1 MREIKRLSDL
11 SDEEKEVFKKLKSL
25 ATIHK
30 QKTGYMP
37 QHGLLLRLSVFRKD
51 VSENQDT
58 YDSFIKRYRK
68 FGQSLTKE
76 RFVFTY
82 GETEGLERWNHYCS
96 KQAETNTFEYKQKV
110 YGMTEE
116 EFKEYNSSRAVTL
129 ENLINRHGKEKGT
142 QIFESYREKQ
152 RTAGI
157 SLEYFQ
163 NKLGEKEGE
172 DFFKELNKKK
182 GTSLLKFHGKRKDLV
197 SDSEEEFI
205 KKVESLLTEEEK
217 KCGERGH
224 RIWRWSYD
232 YINPLLSL
240 CIEYNGIAFHMK
252 PSLYKADHPYPL
264 KSTSYK
270 TASDIWAKDERKKQA
285 FLKKYS
291 IPEKGYIVVWSDE
304 EDKGLKQVEEYINEA
319 RKNK

>member
-1 MREIKRLSDL
+1 MREVKRISDL
-11 SDEEKEVFKKLKSL
+11 SDEEKVVYKRLRELALDYKKRNN
-25 ATIHK
+25 
-30 QKTGYMP
+30 YMP
-37 QHGLLLRLSVFRKD
+37 ILNALFRIAVFRQD
-51 VSENQDT
+51 VSYSQESYDT
-58 YDSFIKRYRK
+58 YIKRYRE

-76 RFVFTY
+76 RFIFNY
-82 GETEGLERWNHYCS
+82 GEEEGIKRWERYCN

-110 YGMTEE
+110 YGITEK
-116 EFKEYNSSRAVTL
+116 EFKQYNSSRAVTL
-129 ENLINRHGKEKGT
+129 ENLIARHGKEKGT

-172 DFFKELNKKK
+172 EFFKELNKKK
-182 GTSLLKFHGKRKDLV
+182 GTALLKFHGKRKDLV